1 MPGFSICLII
11 LDMWQ
16 CFEYAS
22 GIKYARI
29 LNMLQYNYNSIS
41 IIVTNIV
48 ILEVLSAR
56 FVHPGSPQPTTLFF
70 FNTSYGKCS
79 S

>member
-1 MPGFSICLII
+1 
-11 LDMWQ
+11 
-16 CFEYAS
+16 
-22 GIKYARI
+22 
-29 LNMLQYNYNSIS
+29 MLQYNYNSIS

-70 FNTSYGKCS
+70 FLTRVMENVLLKFFLL
-79 S
+79 